1 MNTSE
6 FIANREFRENLKIA
20 RLKSHMTQKEVSDIS
35 NLSISTIVNIE
46 NPDKAVEYLSILKY
60 LDAIGYEMQL
70 APKPEYMKDRP

>member
-35 NLSISTIVNIE
+35 NLSIGTIVNIE
-46 NPDKAVEYLSILKY
+46 NPDRAVEYLSILKY

-70 APKPEYMKDRP
+70 VPKPEYMKDRP